1 MKKSE
6 KMEVLAQPS
15 VAYASM
21 FGGVEIKR
29 FDYGINGSIVFVVG
43 AWCSKPEVHKS
54 RIYCTAKSIPF
65 FTYKGCR
72 ISLSD
77 CIRI

>member
-6 KMEVLAQPS
+6 KIEVLAQPS
-15 VAYASM
+15 IAYYSG
-21 FGGVEIKR
+21 FGGTELKSIE
-29 FDYGINGSIVFVVG
+29 YGINDAVVYVVG

-54 RIYCTAKSIPF
+54 RIYYKPNGDAF
-65 FTYKGCR
+65 FTYKGSR

-77 CIRI
+77 CIRM

>member
-1 MKKSE
+1 MKKFE
-6 KMEVLAQPS
+6 KMEALAQPS

-29 FDYGINGSIVFVVG
+29 FEYGINGSVVYVVG
-43 AWCSKPEVHKS
+43 AWCGKPEIHKS
-54 RIYCTAKSIPF
+54 RIYCTVKGSPY
-65 FTYKGCR
+65 FTYRGCR

-77 CIRI
+77 CIRM